1 MLNLLFCLHFF
12 KRIFCLALLFLVLA
26 VQNYLFIYF
35 ENMVECFPATIITT
49 QKEPVEQALGEVR
62 LCSVSVQSERMTFD
76 SSIFNHYET
85 LPVKEI
91 FLYSVKLPYRNWED
105 IKNMDDTITEA
116 NPYMEEIVSFYL
128 GSKMKSQ
135 LLSFIFSI
143 LIGAVLIFNIA
154 AAYKMTKK
162 QFFALFIIN
171 SIVYVVASICLLTA
185 FPAFL
190 LPLSATSAGVLFLTL
205 ILVSLLNYRLAKW

>member
-1 MLNLLFCLHFF
+1 M
-12 KRIFCLALLFLVLA
+12 LLFLVLA
-26 VQNYLFIYF
+26 LQNYLFIYF

-49 QKEPVEQALGEVR
+49 QKEPVEQALGEVH

-91 FLYSVKLPYRNWED
+91 FLYSLKLPYRNWED

-116 NPYMEEIVSFYL
+116 NPYIEEIVSFYL
-128 GSKMKSQ
+128 ASKMKSQ
-135 LLSFIFSI
+135 LLSFVFSI

-154 AAYKMTKK
+154 AAHKMTKK
-162 QFFALFIIN
+162 QFFVLFLIN
-171 SIVYVVASICLLTA
+171 STLYVAASICLLSA

-190 LPLSATSAGVLFLTL
+190 LPLSATSAGVLFLTF

>member
-76 SSIFNHYET
+76 SSIFSHYET